1 MYVYV
6 STLIMFSTLRKPALV
21 KLYVIPL
28 IMVTTGSM
36 VWAIGVLYA
45 IDLGAN
51 VLQVNLITSI
61 QSTTGILLLVPFGI
75 LSDRL
80 GRRPM
85 LLYPRIIGFLGIL
98 IRAFATEP
106 NHLLIA
112 AFVGGF
118 AGGGFFPVV
127 LSMIADITEP
137 REQQEAISTLWLFS
151 GVGMLLG
158 PFIGSFLLTIPQ
170 ITLRN
175 LYQIHAVS
183 QASAILYMATQI
195 QETKPRTPKE
205 ERTQY
210 RTPIVNLLR
219 ETDFRS
225 LLVMSFFF
233 SFYNSIVN
241 TYTPMYARFNL
252 NLSDAEISSLSLYRN
267 LAVVL
272 IRFSSAIFLTRIPA
286 RLFLVSALTIGGISG
301 LAAPFAN
308 DYPSMVLVR
317 FLVGVCHGAT
327 MILGS
332 TLVAALSKPGNR
344 GIANS
349 IHNVAQSTGR
359 ITQIITSPIAESYG
373 FTPVFLL
380 GGISAFTATLPILL
394 RRHRSQ
400 EK

>member
-1 MYVYV
+1 M
-6 STLIMFSTLRKPALV
+6 MFSTLRKPALV

-45 IDLGAN
+45 LDLGASI
-51 VLQVNLITSI
+51 LQVNLITSI
-61 QSTTGILLLVPFGI
+61 QSTMGILLLVPFGI
-75 LSDRL
+75 LSDHF

-85 LLYPRIIGFLGIL
+85 LLYPRIIGFIGIL
-98 IRAFATEP
+98 IRAFAMEP

-127 LSMIADITEP
+127 LSMVADIAEP
-137 REQQEAISTLWLFS
+137 QEQQEAISTLWLFS

-158 PFIGSFLLTIPQ
+158 PFIGSCLLTIPQ

-183 QASAILYMATQI
+183 QASAILYMAIQI

-205 ERTQY
+205 ERIQY
-210 RTPIVNLLR
+210 RTHIVNLLR
-219 ETDFRS
+219 RTNFRS
-225 LLVMSFFF
+225 LLVMSFLF
-233 SFYNSIVN
+233 SFYNSIAN

-252 NLSDAEISSLSLYRN
+252 NFSDAEVSSLSLYRN

-272 IRFSSAIFLTRIPA
+272 IRFSSTTFLTRVPV

-308 DYPSMVLVR
+308 DYSSLVLVR
-317 FLVGVCHGAT
+317 LLVGVCHGAT

-332 TLVAALSKPGNR
+332 TIVAAISTPRNR

-349 IHNVAQSTGR
+349 IHNVAQSTGQ

-373 FTPVFLL
+373 FTPVFFL
-380 GGISAFTATLPILL
+380 GGISAFMATLPMLL
-394 RRHRSQ
+394 RGYKSK
-400 EK
+400 ENVE